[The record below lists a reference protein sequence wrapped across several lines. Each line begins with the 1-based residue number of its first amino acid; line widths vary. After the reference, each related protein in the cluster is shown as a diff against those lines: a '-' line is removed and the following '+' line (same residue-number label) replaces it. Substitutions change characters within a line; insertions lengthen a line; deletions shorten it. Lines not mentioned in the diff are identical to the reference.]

1 VAGAEPSI
9 PSGGRAGVRGMRG
22 DSADA
27 RNADPTMDV
36 RVILVGR
43 TGLDSTLRTDPGVD
57 LTRVKTPVD
66 AIGELAS
73 PPDDLSPRDAVVV
86 VGQDAT
92 PGRAAHTPETPEQFV
107 AGLRLIDPAVR
118 VVSCGERV
126 AGFDGVVDPSDAAAA
141 SYLRSMFEPQAG
153 AMAAPMQNRQA
164 EEAGPQVVVTAAAK
178 QSRSGPVVAD
188 AADETSIAK
197 AVLRGGSP
205 LDAAVTKWRN
215 ALNEPGLNFVPGTSG
230 EGFAVMWDGQR
241 VGTITGATRPSP
253 LLQFA
258 ADDLAAWLRVGEQM
272 AQLRAAAFTDA
283 LTGAW
288 NRRYFELFT
297 ESAMK
302 VAREARRAVT
312 ILLFDIDN
320 FKTYND
326 RYGHEAGDEI
336 LREVVSMLRSV
347 IRPTDRVCRIGG
359 DEFVV
364 IFNEPDGP
372 REATSRHPRH
382 VEAIAERFQAAVRA
396 HRFPKLGQ
404 EARGTL
410 TVSGGLATFPWDGH
424 TVADLLRVADERELC
439 SKKHGKNAITLGPG
453 ASE

>member
-1 VAGAEPSI
+1 
-9 PSGGRAGVRGMRG
+9 
-22 DSADA
+22 
-27 RNADPTMDV
+27 MDV

-43 TGLDSTLRTDPGVD
+43 TGLDATLRADAGVD
-57 LTRVKTPVD
+57 LTRVKTPID
-66 AIGELAS
+66 AIGELAC
-73 PPDDLSPRDAVVV
+73 PPDELSPRDAVVV
-86 VGQDAT
+86 VGTDAT
-92 PGRAAHTPETPEQFV
+92 PGRASHTPESPEQFV
-107 AGLRLIDPAVR
+107 AGLRLVDPAVR

-126 AGFDGVVDPSDAAAA
+126 PGFDGVVDPSDAAAA
-141 SYLRSMFEPQAG
+141 AYLRSMFEPQSG
-153 AMAAPMQNRQA
+153 AMAAALRNGQA
-164 EEAGPQVVVTAAAK
+164 ERTPEPVVVTAAGKHHRA
-178 QSRSGPVVAD
+178 PVSTGGTS
-188 AADETSIAK
+188 DETSIAK
-197 AVLRGGSP
+197 AVLRGASP
-205 LDAAVTKWRN
+205 LDAAVLKWRN
-215 ALNEPGLNFVPGTSG
+215 ALGEPGLNFIAGDSG
-230 EGFAVMWDGQR
+230 EGFAVTWEGQR
-241 VGTITGATRPSP
+241 VGTIIGATRPSP
-253 LLQFA
+253 LLQVA

-336 LREVVSMLRSV
+336 LREVVNMLRSV

-382 VEAIAERFQAAVRA
+382 VEAIAQRFQAAVRA

-410 TVSGGLATFPWDGH
+410 TVSGGLATFPWDGQ